1 MSSHMSRKY
10 ARNYRKRKSEESSRQ
25 KESKKPKKSRAEQMR
40 ELRQRRK
47 ENENEKTTQS
57 DYIAGPSGIQRPA
70 TVQTS
75 TDHGRTSLEGNAKN
89 SDNIEIDANVTAPD
103 EYVLRSPICF
113 HGKFTAL
120 TRTAPFSIFLPK
132 PKEIN

>member
-1 MSSHMSRKY
+1 MSRKY

-47 ENENEKTTQS
+47 ENEKTTQS

-103 EYVLRSPICF
+103 EYVLRSPNIVVF
-113 HGKFTAL
+113 PTSGINA
-120 TRTAPFSIFLPK
+120 RTSMEGVI
-132 PKEIN
+132 ITIQS